1 MGVIKFDDARHK
13 SMWRWTKAK
22 DSRDQMAPE
31 ANRFERGWC
40 KKIDC
45 CIATVQAKCSRTNS
59 HLLNSLFQIALSP
72 LQRVGMPLAGKRGV
86 HDAGKQRIRAHKIG
100 SSVSLAGAMSLLAS
114 FKPGR
119 NGRRSARE
127 KQDFSASDAIEQQA
141 SSTNTQL
148 SSPEDDQ
155 ADTGKSHWRWL
166 DRAIV
171 ALWIAMLLSIIAY
184 ALIGGEVV
192 MAQLDGLDL
201 VAAYS
206 LWP

>member
-1 MGVIKFDDARHK
+1 ME
-13 SMWRWTKAK
+13 
-22 DSRDQMAPE
+22 PE
-31 ANRFERGWC
+31 ANRFEQGWC

-86 HDAGKQRIRAHKIG
+86 HDAGKQRIRAHKIE
-100 SSVSLAGAMSLLAS
+100 SSVSFAGAMSLLAS

-119 NGRRSARE
+119 SGWRSARG
-127 KQDFSASDAIEQQA
+127 KQDFSASNAVEQQA
-141 SSTNTQL
+141 SRANTPL
-148 SSPEDDQ
+148 SSPEDDQADQ

-206 LWP
+206 LSP